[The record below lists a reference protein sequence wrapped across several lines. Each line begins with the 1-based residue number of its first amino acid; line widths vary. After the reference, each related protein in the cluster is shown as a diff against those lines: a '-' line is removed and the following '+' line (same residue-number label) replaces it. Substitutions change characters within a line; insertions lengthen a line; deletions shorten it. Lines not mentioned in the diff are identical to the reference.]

1 MRFRGSSTPFF
12 FSFLGNLLK
21 KKKINTYG
29 FSIALFL
36 LFYISPTFCC
46 LLDLLFYF
54 VHDVLYPYHNAPAVM
69 IFHNETLRKAQQAID
84 DESEDEL
91 PNLTGD
97 LRFVIHRGNNRG
109 PLRPL
114 KANTKLDIT

>member
-1 MRFRGSSTPFF
+1 
-12 FSFLGNLLK
+12 
-21 KKKINTYG
+21 
-29 FSIALFL
+29 
-36 LFYISPTFCC
+36 
-46 LLDLLFYF
+46 
-54 VHDVLYPYHNAPAVM
+54 M